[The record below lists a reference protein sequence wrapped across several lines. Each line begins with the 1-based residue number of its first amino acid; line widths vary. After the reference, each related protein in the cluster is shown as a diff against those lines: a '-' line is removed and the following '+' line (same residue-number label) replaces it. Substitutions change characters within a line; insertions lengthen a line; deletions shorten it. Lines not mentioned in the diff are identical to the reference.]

1 MKKLFALTV
10 LAAFF
15 VVPVMAQE
23 GKKETPKQEKKEWK
37 KDKMQDKKE
46 WKKDIK
52 EDKK

>member
-23 GKKETPKQEKKEWK
+23 GKKKLLNKRRKNGKKTRCRTK
-37 KDKMQDKKE
+37 KSGKK
-46 WKKDIK
+46 I
-52 EDKK
+52 